1 MNIFNV
7 KEGKEK
13 VKGEEGVAVR
23 IQMGWDGMEI
33 TGGGGLVLR
42 TALVKGRRK
51 RLQDEDAKELF
62 LTLCL
67 KGRSF

>member
-1 MNIFNV
+1 
-7 KEGKEK
+7 

-23 IQMGWDGMEI
+23 TQMGWDGNY
-33 TGGGGLVLR
+33 GGRGLVLR